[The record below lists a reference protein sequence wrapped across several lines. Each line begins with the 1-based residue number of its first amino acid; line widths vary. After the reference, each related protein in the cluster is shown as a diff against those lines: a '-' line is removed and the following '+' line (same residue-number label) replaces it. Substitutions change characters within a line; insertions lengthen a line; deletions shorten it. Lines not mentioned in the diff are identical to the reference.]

1 MKHKIITQDKKLYD
15 ALTSLKHTNEIVLG
29 KPVNHKAIDIIL
41 RNSKSKLITIND
53 GDKLILKKLG
63 SFDFDV
69 YLRRVWR

>member
-15 ALTSLKHTNEIVLG
+15 ALLNLKHTDEAVIT
-29 KPVNHKAIDIIL
+29 KPVNYKAVDIIL

-69 YLRRVWR
+69 YLKRMWR